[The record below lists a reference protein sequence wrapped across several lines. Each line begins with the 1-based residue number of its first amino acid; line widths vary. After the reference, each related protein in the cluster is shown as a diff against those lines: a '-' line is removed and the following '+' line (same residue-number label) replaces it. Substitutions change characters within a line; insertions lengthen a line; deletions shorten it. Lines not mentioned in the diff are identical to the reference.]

1 MERFVDE
8 CVGLFVQRL
17 NEVAATDSPINVQH
31 WMQCYAFDVI
41 GYVTVWQCAP
51 RKIILVF

>member
-1 MERFVDE
+1 MEHLVDE

-17 NEVAATDSPINVQH
+17 NEVAATGSPINVQH

-41 GYVTVWQCAP
+41 GYITVWHFPA
-51 RKIILVF
+51 KETNLVY